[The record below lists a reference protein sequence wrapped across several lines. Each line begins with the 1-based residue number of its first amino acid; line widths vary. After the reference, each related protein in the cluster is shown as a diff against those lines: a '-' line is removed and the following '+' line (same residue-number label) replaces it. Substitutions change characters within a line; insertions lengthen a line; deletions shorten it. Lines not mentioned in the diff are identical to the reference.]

1 MTTRIEKLQARI
13 TKLEAGIVVLVDKYG
28 ADVTELKLAQA
39 ELQSLLRIESVQAGD
54 EVTFGVGRK
63 DDRQELTGKVL
74 GVKDDEAKG
83 KLIRVFAGEGMEAQV
98 YTVQAKD
105 VLAVGGTRFVEPED
119 EVEHEAR
126 VAVEGDADYVI
137 GA

>member
-1 MTTRIEKLQARI
+1 MTTRIEKLQARV
-13 TKLEAGIVVLVDKYG
+13 TKLEAGLAVLVEKYNADG
-28 ADVTELKLAQA
+28 AELALAFA

-105 VLAVGGTRFVEPED
+105 VLAVGGNRF
-119 EVEHEAR
+119 EVVAGLVAETTDGEA
-126 VAVEGDADYVI
+126 VQGE
-137 GA
+137 

>member
-1 MTTRIEKLQARI
+1 MTTRIEKLQARV
-13 TKLEAGIVVLVDKYG
+13 TKLEAGIAVLIDKYG

-39 ELQSLLRIESVQAGD
+39 ELQSLLRIGSVQAGD

-105 VLAVGGTRFVEPED
+105 VLAVGGNRFVEPED
-119 EVEHEAR
+119 EVEQEAPAEA
-126 VAVEGDADYVI
+126 VAE
-137 GA
+137 

>member
-1 MTTRIEKLQARI
+1 MTTRIEKLQARV
-13 TKLEAGIVVLVDKYG
+13 TKLEAGIAVLVDKYG
-28 ADVTELKLAQA
+28 ADVTELNLAQA

-105 VLAVGGTRFVEPED
+105 VLAVGGNRFVEPED
-119 EVEHEAR
+119 EVEQEAP
-126 VAVEGDADYVI
+126 AEA
-137 GA
+137 AAE

>member
-1 MTTRIEKLQARI
+1 MTTRIEKLQARV
-13 TKLEAGIVVLVDKYG
+13 TKLEAGIAVLVDKYG

-105 VLAVGGTRFVEPED
+105 VLAVGGNRFVEPED
-119 EVEHEAR
+119 EVEQEAP
-126 VAVEGDADYVI
+126 AEA
-137 GA
+137 AAE

>member
-1 MTTRIEKLQARI
+1 MTTRIEKLQARV
-13 TKLEAGIVVLVDKYG
+13 TKLEAGIAVLVDKYG

-105 VLAVGGTRFVEPED
+105 VLAVGGNRFVEPED
-119 EVEHEAR
+119 EVEPEAP
-126 VAVEGDADYVI
+126 AEA
-137 GA
+137 AAE

>member
-1 MTTRIEKLQARI
+1 MTTRIEKLQARV

-39 ELQSLLRIESVQAGD
+39 ELKSLLRIESVQAGD

-105 VLAVGGTRFVEPED
+105 VLAVGGNRFVEPED
-119 EVEHEAR
+119 EVEQEAP
-126 VAVEGDADYVI
+126 AEA
-137 GA
+137 AAE

>member
-105 VLAVGGTRFVEPED
+105 VLAVGGNRFVEQEA
-119 EVEHEAR
+119 EVA
-126 VAVEGDADYVI
+126 AVEGDADYVI

>member
-1 MTTRIEKLQARI
+1 MTTRIEKLQARV
-13 TKLEAGIVVLVDKYG
+13 TKLEAGLAVLVEKYNADG
-28 ADVTELKLAQA
+28 AELVQVQT

-105 VLAVGGTRFVEPED
+105 VLAVGGNRFVEPTA
-119 EVEHEAR
+119 EVEQEAPA
-126 VAVEGDADYVI
+126 AVEGDADYVV
-137 GA
+137 AA

>member
-1 MTTRIEKLQARI
+1 MTTRIEKLQARV
-13 TKLEAGIVVLVDKYG
+13 TNLEAGIAVLVDKYG
-28 ADVTELKLAQA
+28 ADVTELQLAQA
-39 ELQSLLRIESVQAGD
+39 ELKSLLRIESVQAGD

-74 GVKDDEAKG
+74 GVKDGSAKG

-105 VLAVGGTRFVEPED
+105 VLAVGGNRFVEPED
-119 EVEHEAR
+119 EVEQEAP
-126 VAVEGDADYVI
+126 AEA
-137 GA
+137 AAE

>member
-1 MTTRIEKLQARI
+1 MTTRIEKLQARV
-13 TKLEAGIVVLVDKYG
+13 TKLEAGIAVLVDKYG

-39 ELQSLLRIESVQAGD
+39 EIQSLLRIESVQAGD

-105 VLAVGGTRFVEPED
+105 VLAVGGNRFVEPED
-119 EVEHEAR
+119 EVEQEAP
-126 VAVEGDADYVI
+126 AEA
-137 GA
+137 AAE

>member
-13 TKLEAGIVVLVDKYG
+13 TKLEAGIAVLVDKYG

-54 EVTFGVGRK
+54 EVTFSVGRK

-119 EVEHEAR
+119 EVEHEAP
-126 VAVEGDADYVI
+126 VAVEGDADYVV
-137 GA
+137 AA

>member
-105 VLAVGGTRFVEPED
+105 VLAVGGTRFVEPEA
-119 EVEHEAR
+119 EA
-126 VAVEGDADYVI
+126 EMDAAEDT
-137 GA
+137 AE